1 MFNEKTN
8 RDKQFKMK
16 SELQFQIYF
25 FFFFS
30 LLNEIE

>member
-1 MFNEKTN
+1 MFNKKTN

-25 FFFFS
+25 YFS

>member
-25 FFFFS
+25 FFFS